1 MPGTGD
7 AENPAGPTALAS
19 RPDQAAAPAGPAAPS
34 APAAPA
40 GPSGPGT
47 PAGAGGPGTPADPFP
62 QDLARYLAASTGL
75 PQPTAIRVIADV
87 TAYFDET
94 VQEFVCRRHAE
105 LRRRQR
111 KNDEIWPLIAAELR
125 QRRFAAPGLS
135 ERQLRRIVYT

>member
-7 AENPAGPTALAS
+7 TENPAGPTALAS
-19 RPDQAAAPAGPAAPS
+19 RPDQAGPAAHT
-34 APAAPA
+34 

-47 PAGAGGPGTPADPFP
+47 PAGTAGPGAPADPFP
-62 QDLARYLAASTGL
+62 QDLVRYLAASTGL

-87 TAYFDET
+87 AAYFDET
-94 VQEFVCRRHAE
+94 VEEFVCRRHAE

-111 KNDEIWPLIAAELR
+111 KNDEIWPLIAAELG